1 MARYLEACYLYF
13 NIQASF
19 LLLTDVPGVTP
30 LVDVL
35 GVPANCNG
43 RTLSNTRIDG
53 KDTPEGVRCDFM
65 IGQSPLGARLKGAVI
80 ACSRRIKCMDRA
92 QDRVDILGTSAIVLV
107 DVRKDILA
115 IPIALQKAKDL
126 RSLED
131 AAVTCLTDLSCEGV
145 SLNQSAMLDYRG
157 EERRACRDFGVSIP
171 PSRQD
176 PRAMNDTARR
186 DTALPPQHVSQ
197 MVKWSRVGRQIYRP
211 SVSSQRSKVV

>member
-19 LLLTDVPGVTP
+19 LLLRDVPGVTP

-43 RTLSNTRIDG
+43 RTLSDTRIDG

-65 IGQSPLGARLKGAVI
+65 IGQSPLGARLEGAVI
-80 ACSRRIKCMDRA
+80 ACSRRIKRMDRA
-92 QDRVDILGTSAIVLV
+92 QDRIDILGTPAIVLV

-126 RSLED
+126 RSL
-131 AAVTCLTDLSCEGV
+131 
-145 SLNQSAMLDYRG
+145 
-157 EERRACRDFGVSIP
+157 
-171 PSRQD
+171 
-176 PRAMNDTARR
+176 
-186 DTALPPQHVSQ
+186 
-197 MVKWSRVGRQIYRP
+197 
-211 SVSSQRSKVV
+211 